1 MGIRN
6 QCSLCSL
13 TLSSKLHT
21 FQVTPGYSWEITVA
35 QDIKMGQV
43 WCAKQ
48 LTWANFSDDLK
59 LHQTVNYPICI
70 P

>member
-21 FQVTPGYSWEITVA
+21 FQVTSGCGREISAA

-43 WCAKQ
+43 WCAEP
-48 LTWANFSDDLK
+48 LT
-59 LHQTVNYPICI
+59 
-70 P
+70 